1 MEGETYMN
9 RIISQD
15 EKELDYF
22 LGIIPEE
29 FKSASFNDWTIWDA
43 YARGR
48 IPNKR
53 WSEVFD
59 NGEYHSME
67 IITKE
72 GKTYKYYPIANPQ
85 PYQTVIQEHASTLE
99 EPERSRE
106 LLIDAAI
113 WSKRIEEATKYFYNL
128 DSKYVDLINVKL
140 SGFGWVVRILGSLLL
155 VAYKERLGEFSSSG
169 LGVLSRPFEYTVW
182 IAMWVILWSPI
193 YFAFQRVKKDKP
205 KAEHIRQ
212 LQNEVTKARDYFI
225 GKINCLPF
233 VNARQQ
239 AGLDVHFNAFIYM
252 INLINQGRA
261 YDIGQAQNLY
271 EELNRNEQLRQQF
284 QELQR
289 QVSYNNKLT
298 TFNTFTNLM
307 K

>member
-1 MEGETYMN
+1 MKS
-9 RIISQD
+9 IFSQE

-22 LGIIPEE
+22 LGLVPED

-48 IPNKR
+48 LPNKR

-67 IITKE
+67 IITKD

-85 PYQTVIQEHASTLE
+85 PYLTVIQEHVSTLE

-106 LLIDAAI
+106 LLIDVAI
-113 WSKRIEEATKYFYNL
+113 WSKRIKETTDYLYSVH
-128 DSKYVDLINVKL
+128 SKYVDLIHLKL
-140 SGFGWVVRILGSLLL
+140 SGFGWVIRLLGSLFLIL
-155 VAYKERLGEFSSSG
+155 YMPRLGEFSSSG
-169 LGVLSRPFEYTVW
+169 LGVFSRPFEYSVW
-182 IAMWVILWSPI
+182 IGLWLALWSPI

-205 KAEHIRQ
+205 KAEQ
-212 LQNEVTKARDYFI
+212 LINHKDEIIDARNYFI
-225 GKINCLPF
+225 EKFNSLPF

-252 INLINQGRA
+252 INLIDQGRSQNL
-261 YDIGQAQNLY
+261 GQAQNLY
-271 EELNRNEQLRQQF
+271 EELKRNEQLNHQF

-298 TFNTFTNLM
+298 TINTFTNLM